1 MASEQ
6 VLLQRL
12 DESRREMEERLGD
25 LRRTVDRELGTLA
38 PRRAAWL
45 VPLVGFA
52 AGIALAALLRKSR

>member
-1 MASEQ
+1 MATET

-25 LRRTVDRELGTLA
+25 LRRAFDRELGTLV
-38 PRRAAWL
+38 PRRAVWL
-45 VPLVGFA
+45 VPVVGFA